1 MLIQSEATVQ
11 DIDEVVLWCNNN
23 GIDGKGKTKCIYN
36 LTDEDIDIDTIDEVL
51 YRVLKNRRDDRFVAD
66 HVIAVPYHTD
76 YDKTNGYYVVIN
88 ITAGKNGSGDWA
100 EDYFPQITAA
110 VKDIKPLVS
119 YLWVIG
125 LWCDCADDVHDWQ
138 IGIRLKK

>member
-1 MLIQSEATVQ
+1 MLLQSEATVQ

-36 LTDEDIDIDTIDEVL
+36 LTDEDIDIDAIDEVL
-51 YRVLKNRRDDRFVAD
+51 DRVLKNRRDGRFVAD